1 MAGIVVIQTAFL
13 GDVVLTTPL
22 LRELRRARPEVP
34 ITVVTTPVGA
44 ETLAGHPSV
53 DAIEVFDKKGRDR
66 GPSGVARLS
75 RRLRARAPEIAVA
88 AQRSARTG
96 LLSLLSGAGA
106 RIGFAGAS
114 GRFAYTRRVP
124 WTAGDHAVRRYLAL
138 SEPAGGE
145 PATADP
151 RPEIAVAADAR
162 ERVRELLAS
171 AGVLEEE
178 ALLAIAPGSIWGTKR
193 WLPEGFAAIATAAAS
208 RGLVAVLVGAPDE
221 RPLCDE
227 VAAASGSRAIN
238 LAGRC
243 GIPDLAALLARAR
256 VLVSN
261 DSGAGHVASAVGTPV
276 ISIFGPTVPGF
287 GYTPF
292 GEGNRVVEHPGLGC
306 RPCDR
311 HGPQACPLGHFR
323 CMREIGADRVLSAL
337 DEVLSGRK

>member
-1 MAGIVVIQTAFL
+1 MAGVVVIQTAFL

-22 LRELRRARPEVP
+22 LRELRRAVPGVP

-44 ETLAGHPSV
+44 ETLAGHPCV
-53 DAIEVFDKKGRDR
+53 DAIEVFDKKIKDR
-66 GPSGVARLS
+66 GPSGVARLA
-75 RRLRARAPEIAVA
+75 RRLRARTPGIAVA

-96 LLSLLSGAGA
+96 LLALLSGAGS
-106 RIGFAGAS
+106 RIGFEGAA

-124 WTAGDHAVRRYLAL
+124 WAPGDHAVRRYLGL
-138 SEPAGGE
+138 SAPAGGE
-145 PATADP
+145 PGTADP
-151 RPEIAVAADAR
+151 RPEIAVAADSR
-162 ERVRELLAS
+162 ERVRNLLAS
-171 AGVLEEE
+171 AGVREEE
-178 ALLAIAPGSIWGTKR
+178 AVLAIAPGSIWGTKR
-193 WLPEGFAAIATAAAS
+193 WLPEGFASIARAAAS
-208 RGLVAVLVGAPDE
+208 RDLVAVLVGAPDE

-227 VAAASGSRAIN
+227 VASASGSRALN

-276 ISIFGPTVPGF
+276 ISIFGPTVPAF

-292 GEGNRVVEHPGLGC
+292 GDANRIVEHQGLAC

-311 HGPQACPLGHFR
+311 HGPQVCPLGHFR
-323 CMREIGADRVLSAL
+323 CMREIGADRVLSVL
-337 DEVLSGRK
+337 DEILDKRP